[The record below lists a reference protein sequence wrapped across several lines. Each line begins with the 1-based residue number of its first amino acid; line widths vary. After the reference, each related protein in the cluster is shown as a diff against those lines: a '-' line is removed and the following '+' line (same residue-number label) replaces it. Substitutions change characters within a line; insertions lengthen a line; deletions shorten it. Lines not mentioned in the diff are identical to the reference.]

1 VLSRPGF
8 AGAMTFSL
16 PEAIFLISEGITDD
30 ALMGYPTVDS
40 AGLSALAEEPHLR
53 QGITLMVDH
62 PAHIDLLASLP
73 RQGEAP
79 FQVCIDVD
87 ASLKL
92 GPLHIGVRRSPL
104 RTPAQARDLARYAAD
119 RG

>member
-1 VLSRPGF
+1 EANAKDLVHRAGGTPIRVATKSVRVPELISRVLSRSGF

-79 FQVCIDVD
+79 FQVCI
-87 ASLKL
+87 
-92 GPLHIGVRRSPL
+92 
-104 RTPAQARDLARYAAD
+104 
-119 RG
+119 